1 MTPARTVDAPRAA
14 RDPVIALLA
23 LLTVVSGVAD
33 AASYLDLGHV
43 FVANSTGNLVF
54 LGFAAAGASGLS
66 VSASLVALAGFLL
79 GALVGGRLSI
89 QERADQARWLRRV
102 LAVEFVL
109 VAVAAA
115 FAIAI
120 GHAGNDRF
128 ALIAPLAIALGLQ
141 NATARALAVPDMTT
155 TVMTLTLTGLA
166 ADSRWAGADSPRWRR
181 RTGAVLLMLSGAFV
195 GAVLVLHVN
204 LPAALGLMLALI
216 ASARLVYGL
225 LARTGGAPAPL
236 AGRP

>member
-1 MTPARTVDAPRAA
+1 MTAARTVDAPRGA

-23 LLTVVSGVAD
+23 ILTVVSGVAD

-79 GALVGGRLSI
+79 GALVGGRLSTH
-89 QERADQARWLRRV
+89 ERADQARWLRRV

-120 GHAGNDRF
+120 GHAGN
-128 ALIAPLAIALGLQ
+128 
-141 NATARALAVPDMTT
+141 
-155 TVMTLTLTGLA
+155 
-166 ADSRWAGADSPRWRR
+166 
-181 RTGAVLLMLSGAFV
+181 
-195 GAVLVLHVN
+195 
-204 LPAALGLMLALI
+204 
-216 ASARLVYGL
+216 
-225 LARTGGAPAPL
+225 
-236 AGRP
+236 